1 MKPALAKLT
10 SSTRRSTGRVS
21 SRVWFP
27 ALFLSLGSLSP
38 DGRAQPADAAIR
50 IAVPQLEPQL
60 NAALLYCREHLSTT
74 LTAQSAGLGARIDK
88 SPTDPLAHGSYLVR
102 LSFTGKALRVAQSV
116 PTIPGMQRGL
126 FGTEMS
132 YKVLSDSPDNVVAS
146 SDEDIE
152 IGALMVISL
161 NRLVST
167 MVMTTTYSSM
177 PDRGHPYANSTFYG
191 CTTTP
196 P

>member
-1 MKPALAKLT
+1 MKRIPPL
-10 SSTRRSTGRVS
+10 
-21 SRVWFP
+21 
-27 ALFLSLGSLSP
+27 LSLWLPCVAALCGVVPACL
-38 DGRAQPADAAIR
+38 AQPADAAIR
-50 IAVPQLEPQL
+50 IAMPQLEPQPD
-60 NAALLYCREHLSTT
+60 AALLYCRERLSTT
-74 LTAQSAGLGARIDK
+74 LTAQSVGLGARIDK

-102 LSFTGKALRVAQSV
+102 LSFEGKALRVAQSV

-132 YKVLSDSPDNVVAS
+132 YKVLSDRPDNVVAS

-167 MVMTTTYSSM
+167 MVLTTTYSSI
-177 PDRGHPYANSTFYG
+177 PDQGHPYASSTFYG